1 MAKQTAETLNLITK
15 WTKNCELVIPWPIP
29 DLLNKVLL
37 ILCYSGVKNKL
48 AKTEISF
55 EKRTG
60 CLQGKAKGTLE
71 TQNTFMI
78 QHEQKK
84 YPLDVS
90 QDLSMYDSCSAEPW
104 LNHPKGVENEITVAC
119 TRDDVALTWCVLQCH
134 YSTMSFC
141 DHFPSDRTEQLQNLF
156 TDKSSCS
163 ICPKRFDDS

>member
-1 MAKQTAETLNLITK
+1 MNQKL
-15 WTKNCELVIPWPIP
+15 ELVIPWPIP

-48 AKTEISF
+48 EKTEISF

-84 YPLDVS
+84 YPDVS
-90 QDLSMYDSCSAEPW
+90 QDLSMYDSCSAEP
-104 LNHPKGVENEITVAC
+104 
-119 TRDDVALTWCVLQCH
+119 
-134 YSTMSFC
+134 
-141 DHFPSDRTEQLQNLF
+141 
-156 TDKSSCS
+156 
-163 ICPKRFDDS
+163 

>member
-1 MAKQTAETLNLITK
+1 MSLRRNMAKQTAETLNLITK

-84 YPLDVS
+84 VPSWCVTRS
-90 QDLSMYDSCSAEPW
+90 QYVWQLFSRALIES
-104 LNHPKGVENEITVAC
+104 PKGC
-119 TRDDVALTWCVLQCH
+119 RKWDHSGMYPGWCGFHLVCPAVPLQHNVLLW
-134 YSTMSFC
+134 SFP
-141 DHFPSDRTEQLQNLF
+141 FR
-156 TDKSSCS
+156 
-163 ICPKRFDDS
+163 